1 VVNEPF
7 YEINDSSSTEED
19 VQQSESFIE
28 QILEPIERS
37 SSDLPLR
44 MTMQPPVQQTRPT
57 VQEPVPVQQT
67 RPPVQEPVTMQ
78 QTRPP
83 VQEPVPMQQTRPT
96 VQEPVT
102 MQQTRPPVQEPVT
115 MQQTRPPVQEPVT
128 MQQTRP
134 AVQEPVTMQQ
144 TRPPVQ
150 EPVPMQRTRPP
161 VQEPVPQP
169 LYRLPPTVVNSL
181 SSDKSFEQSQ
191 SRTFSEEIP
200 VEKPRAKVV
209 AAPPAKRTTE
219 SQEATSDQKPS
230 VMNLVRMIEARDRQQ
245 SNRSYSSGKGST
257 GKQSDL
263 LVKININDPEN
274 ILDGVK
280 FESSNGKIQVAREQ
294 APQES
299 RPLYSST
306 SSPSRSYSDSHKSA
320 KPVPQPEDSPP
331 VVEQALFTPPEW
343 SKESSKYTPVSSISP
358 KPLQP
363 QTQEFS
369 GSGYYPHQSFMVA
382 PETRLDPESSSGGNL
397 RSQSE
402 VDVTYMNLQNT
413 ITSNN
418 FWQNSDSWS
427 YEDVAQPKVFGET
440 LRTQI
445 KALRKPAVNSRSWT
459 YTEEDAPP
467 MTSSMERK
475 IEELKRERF
484 GSYTYEEC
492 SEPPMT
498 PEMIRKVEQLK
509 KAAAPLKKKER
520 RRTRV

>member
-169 LYRLPPTVVNSL
+169 LYRLPPTVANSL
-181 SSDKSFEQSQ
+181 SRDKSLE
-191 SRTFSEEIP
+191 RTFSEEIP